1 MGAPEWTF
9 RGAVLKT
16 APEALSCHEKIVLL
30 VIASHVNDLGTP
42 AWPSFNT
49 IADMASVSRS
59 TAIRAVK
66 SATEKGWISITR
78 RKKTNGVNKSN
89 VYRLK
94 TPDNS
99 FVSAPAVDPAGFDDG
114 SLDECIAPVEKSG
127 GVQQTLPIPGGVSQT
142 LPGCHADTTLVSG
155 GHPNET
161 NEVPNELNH
170 SKPSE
175 AADATPVAAPKKAA
189 AKKEPAPTTASW
201 EAYSAAYLNR
211 YSIEPLRS
219 AKVNAALSTIV
230 KTVGAEK
237 APLVMAHYLTL
248 TGFYAECQ
256 HDIGILVR
264 DLQKVWN
271 HMHKAAA
278 PVGKF
283 KPQTMADY
291 DKIDYHKGINA
302 DGTF

>member
-9 RGAVLKT
+9 RAAVLKSPAET
-16 APEALSCHEKIVLL
+16 LTCYEKIVLL
-30 VIASHVNDLGTP
+30 VIASHVNDMGTP

-49 IADMASVSRS
+49 IADMASISRS
-59 TAIRAVK
+59 SAIRAVK
-66 SATEKGWISITR
+66 SATDKGWIAVTR

-99 FVSAPAVDPAGFDDG
+99 FISAPAVDPASFDDG
-114 SLDECIAPVEKSG
+114 TLDECIAPVEKTS
-127 GVQQTLPIPGGVSQT
+127 GVQKTLPVSGGVSQT
-142 LPGCHADTTLVSG
+142 LPGFPSDTTLVST

-170 SKPSE
+170 KKPSE
-175 AADATPVAAPKKAA
+175 AAEATPAAPKKKAA
-189 AKKEPAPTTASW
+189 TKEPAPTTASW
-201 EAYSAAYLNR
+201 DAYKAAYLNR
-211 YSIEPLRS
+211 YGVEPLRS

-237 APLVMAHYLTL
+237 APLLVTHYVKLA
-248 TGFYAECQ
+248 GFYAECQ

-264 DLQKVWN
+264 DIQKVWN

-278 PVGKF
+278 PGVSGKP
-283 KPQTMADY
+283 KTMDDY
-291 DKIDYHKGINA
+291 KQIDYHAGVNP
-302 DGTF
+302 DGSF